1 MSGFFFSGPD
11 RHKRW
16 HKAGC
21 RSRFLPGRRQT
32 LCPNG
37 VAFKLHPYP
46 ISASATQAP
55 QEQLSSSVP
64 DPKKEI
70 PVRTSTLNRIPR
82 QDEILVLGGG
92 VAGCATAIALSR
104 KGRSVT
110 LIEREPTPRHKVCG
124 EFLSGEALE
133 DLLALGI
140 DVAALGAVPIDS
152 VRLAAARRAAEAPLP
167 FPAAS
172 LTRRTLDTAL
182 MARAVAAGVRVE
194 RGRSVHVL
202 SRTATGKWQATLDD
216 GAVCEAPT
224 VFLATGK
231 HDLRGHARP
240 KDPQRWVAFKMY
252 YRLAP
257 AQAAELARASEL
269 MLYPGGYGGIQPVE
283 GGIANL
289 CWVVQQRHLARVGHR
304 WEDFLEKMQQD
315 CPHLAMRLAGAEP
328 LLEKPVAV
336 THIPYGHIRRTT
348 EDGLYC
354 VGDQA
359 AVIPSFTGDGISIAL
374 HTARCAVAACLAAQ
388 PAPLFQAR
396 LRSALLPQMR
406 LAGFA
411 ADGLNNSL
419 SRAVL
424 PFCLRVWPGV
434 MRVTA
439 KLTRVAA
446 RQAAVVPYAVAG

>member
-1 MSGFFFSGPD
+1 M
-11 RHKRW
+11 
-16 HKAGC
+16 
-21 RSRFLPGRRQT
+21 
-32 LCPNG
+32 
-37 VAFKLHPYP
+37 
-46 ISASATQAP
+46 
-55 QEQLSSSVP
+55 
-64 DPKKEI
+64 
-70 PVRTSTLNRIPR
+70 
-82 QDEILVLGGG
+82 
-92 VAGCATAIALSR
+92 AGCAAAIALR
-104 KGRSVT
+104 RRGRSVT

-133 DLLALGI
+133 DLHALGI
-140 DVAALGAVPIDS
+140 DVVSLGAVPIPH
-152 VRLAAARRAAEAPLP
+152 VRLAAAGRAAEAPLP

-172 LTRRTLDTAL
+172 LTRKTLDTAL
-182 MARAVAAGVRVE
+182 IAEAIAAGVRVE
-194 RGRSVHVL
+194 RGRSVQSL
-202 SRTATGKWQATLDD
+202 TRTPSGMWRATLDD
-216 GAVCEAPT
+216 GAVCEAST
-224 VFLATGK
+224 AFLATGK
-231 HDLRGHARP
+231 HDLRGYARP

-257 AQAAELARASEL
+257 AQAAELAGASEL

-289 CWVVQQRHLARVGHR
+289 CWVVQQRYLARVGHR
-304 WEDFLEKMQQD
+304 WEKHLARMQQD

-328 LLEKPVAV
+328 LLDKPIAV

-354 VGDQA
+354 IGDQA

-374 HTARCAVAACLAAQ
+374 HTARCAVAAYLAGE
-388 PAPLFQAR
+388 PSPLFQAR

-406 LAGFA
+406 LAQLA

-419 SRAVL
+419 ARAVL

-439 KLTRVAA
+439 RLTRIAA
-446 RQAAVVPYAVAG
+446 QQTAIVPDAVAG